1 MKKNVMMRTASAL
14 LVLVLLTTCIISGTF
29 AKYITSAEGSDSAR
43 VAYWGFDKAASIDID
58 LFDGEYKNA
67 DNKTTVKSSNNE
79 NVIAPGTSK
88 TTEFSFGYGYKN
100 YQTDKIKAPE
110 VAYEFSVTPD
120 ITGNYASLD
129 ANPNFKWTLKVTDD
143 KNVTTA
149 TTYNTVDDLLKA
161 IKKLSGDAT
170 GNTGVAK
177 YNAGELPAAFAN
189 TANKYEIGW
198 VWEFKTTDD
207 DPTTTDI
214 DERTAQDATDTAMG
228 NADTLGNITFK
239 ITVTATQ
246 ID

>member
-67 DNKTTVKSSNNE
+67 TGDITVKSSNGE

-120 ITGNYASLD
+120 ITGNYTSLD
-129 ANPNFKWTLKVTDD
+129 ANPNFKWTLKVPNEKT
-143 KNVTTA
+143 KE
-149 TTYNTVDDLLKA
+149 YNTVDALLTD
-161 IKKLSGDAT
+161 IRKLSGDINGTT
-170 GNTGVAK
+170 GTKEYA
-177 YNAGELPAAFAN
+177 AGQLPDAFKN

-198 VWEFKTTDD
+198 VWKFEADD
-207 DPTTTDI
+207 D
-214 DERTAQDATDTAMG
+214 TAKAKQNAKDTALG
-228 NADTLGNITFK
+228 NPVDANGVATTLENITFT